1 MATQSEINE
10 AKARWAEHCKLVQA
24 MTGTEVLVQETPA
37 QKQKRIKRLLAHYD
51 QFCEYYFPH
60 YLTRTDPDTGEI
72 KITRNASFHNKGAE
86 KLRKNRNYKGVWK
99 WPRAHA
105 KSTHLDVFI
114 PCWLKEQKQL
124 HFMVLVGKSEDSAKE
139 LLASLQAELEFNQR
153 LKEDFGEQKNSGDWT
168 DSYFITKD
176 GCVFKAIGRGQS
188 PRGLRY
194 RSMRPDYIILD
205 DLDDDELCRNPSR
218 VEDLYNWV
226 KEALFGALDL
236 GRGRFVMAGNLISK
250 NSVLQKMTESDG
262 VDVIQVNA
270 VDEKGEPVWKDKWT
284 KEEAKAAADF
294 MGYYA
299 WNKEY
304 MHNPI
309 VAGKIFK
316 QEWIKFGKIA
326 KLSSYDDLVLYIDP
340 SLKPK
345 TTNDYKACRLWG
357 RRGSNYDYITG
368 WVRQDT
374 VSAMV
379 RWCYDLYE
387 KLGEDAS
394 RVRWLMEA
402 NFIQD
407 TLLDEFTKEGEIRGY
422 QLPITG
428 DKRKKPDKLER
439 ITNITPLWERGFVT
453 YNIAEKDTVDMRNG
467 IDQTLALENG
477 SGAHDD
483 APDADEGAIWVL
495 SRSGRHRSFTPMMGN
510 RPSPKNIW

>member
-1 MATQSEINE
+1 ME
-10 AKARWAEHCKLVQA
+10 
-24 MTGTEVLVQETPA
+24 G
-37 QKQKRIKRLLAHYD
+37 
-51 QFCEYYFPH
+51 
-60 YLTRTDPDTGEI
+60 
-72 KITRNASFHNKGAE
+72 
-86 KLRKNRNYKGVWK
+86 
-99 WPRAHA
+99 
-105 KSTHLDVFI
+105 
-114 PCWLKEQKQL
+114 
-124 HFMVLVGKSEDSAKE
+124 
-139 LLASLQAELEFNQR
+139 
-153 LKEDFGEQKNSGDWT
+153 
-168 DSYFITKD
+168 
-176 GCVFKAIGRGQS
+176 
-188 PRGLRY
+188 
-194 RSMRPDYIILD
+194 
-205 DLDDDELCRNPSR
+205 

-316 QEWIKFGKIA
+316 QEWIKYGKIA

-467 IDQTLALENG
+467 IDQTLALEKG

-495 SRSGRHRSFTPMMGN
+495 SRSGRHSSFTPMMGN